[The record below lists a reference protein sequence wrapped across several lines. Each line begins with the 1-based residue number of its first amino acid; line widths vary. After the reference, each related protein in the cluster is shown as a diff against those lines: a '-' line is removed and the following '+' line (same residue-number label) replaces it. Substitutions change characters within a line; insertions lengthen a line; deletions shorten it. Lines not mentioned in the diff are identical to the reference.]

1 MTRRRP
7 ATTRRVA
14 LGSLAAGA
22 AGVLAACSSPAT
34 PDDGE
39 TPSRAPATASTPS
52 ATPSPTAAGTVPPPG
67 PDIDHGPRTTPAVA
81 LTFHGA
87 GEEAITRDVVREFAA
102 ANARMTVM
110 AIGTWLAE
118 DPATAKL
125 LLDGGH
131 ELGNHT
137 WSHPTMPRLSAAAA
151 QVEVQR
157 GADELRALTGSPGRW
172 FRPSGTAR
180 STPTIQAAAAAAG
193 YGACLLYD
201 VDPLDYTDPGA
212 VSVEDALLG
221 AVQNGSIVSLHLG
234 HPGTR
239 DALPAILDGLR
250 QRRLEVV
257 TVSQL
262 LGVSP

>member
-1 MTRRRP
+1 M
-7 ATTRRVA
+7 
-14 LGSLAAGA
+14 
-22 AGVLAACSSPAT
+22 
-34 PDDGE
+34 
-39 TPSRAPATASTPS
+39 
-52 ATPSPTAAGTVPPPG
+52 
-67 PDIDHGPRTTPAVA
+67 A

-87 GEEAITRDVVREFAA
+87 GDPAITRDVVREFASAGA
-102 ANARMTVM
+102 AMTVM

-137 WSHPTMPRLSAAAA
+137 WSHPSMSRLGARAA
-151 QVEVQR
+151 QVEVAR
-157 GADELRALTGSPGRW
+157 AAEELRALTGSPGRW

-180 STPTIQAAAAAAG
+180 STPTIQTAAAAAG

-212 VSVEDALLG
+212 ASVEDALLG
-221 AVQNGSIVSLHLG
+221 KVQNGSIVSLHLG
-234 HPGTR
+234 HAGTR
-239 DALPAILDGLR
+239 DALPAVLDGLR
-250 QRRLEVV
+250 QRGLAVV

-262 LGVSP
+262 LGIP